1 MKRLLIIFCL
11 LTFCLGVG
19 QALYYLKDGFSTRR
33 IHSLDFAASD
43 QFDEE
48 CSKALL
54 QPFYYIGRGRQC
66 FAFASKD
73 GKYVI
78 KLPRTDIY
86 KLPFWTRALP
96 VTSYREKTQVAHLSQ
111 EKFILESFRIAHEE
125 LKDQTGLLAIHLGK
139 SAPKNQK
146 ITLVDALGCK
156 HLLPLETTSFLL
168 QYKQPIL
175 IKTFLEV
182 RRQGN
187 KKEAEQLLDA
197 LLDAIVE
204 RAQRGILNRDRS
216 FLRNY
221 GFDGQKAYQID
232 VGSFFHKPEMALEAV
247 YEKSIR
253 DSTDPVREWLAKTDP
268 EMLPYFDK
276 NLKEKLHPGFL

>member
-1 MKRLLIIFCL
+1 
-11 LTFCLGVG
+11 
-19 QALYYLKDGFSTRR
+19 
-33 IHSLDFAASD
+33 
-43 QFDEE
+43 
-48 CSKALL
+48 
-54 QPFYYIGRGRQC
+54 
-66 FAFASKD
+66 
-73 GKYVI
+73 
-78 KLPRTDIY
+78 
-86 KLPFWTRALP
+86 
-96 VTSYREKTQVAHLSQ
+96 
-111 EKFILESFRIAHEE
+111 
-125 LKDQTGLLAIHLGK
+125 
-139 SAPKNQK
+139 
-146 ITLVDALGCK
+146 
-156 HLLPLETTSFLL
+156 
-168 QYKQPIL
+168 L